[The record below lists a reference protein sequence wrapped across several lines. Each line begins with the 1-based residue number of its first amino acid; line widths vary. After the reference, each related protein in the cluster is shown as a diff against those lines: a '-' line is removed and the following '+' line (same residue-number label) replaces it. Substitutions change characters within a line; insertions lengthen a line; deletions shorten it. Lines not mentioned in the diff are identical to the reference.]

1 MNLEISTDNI
11 RPGIPV
17 TCGREKKMCGIN
29 GFIYNKP
36 NNIEDNISLIASMN
50 SRIIYRG
57 PDDEGVYADTQAA
70 LGMRRLSI
78 IDLCTGKQPIYNE
91 DNTKVIVFNGEIY
104 NYRELRETLA
114 SKGHVFK
121 TKSDT
126 ETILH
131 AYEEY
136 GKGCPD
142 KLNGMFAFAIYDIS
156 KQELFIARD
165 RAGEKPLY
173 YYMDEEKLVFAS
185 ELKSIIRCFD
195 IKKEI
200 NRDALNQYLS
210 LTYIPAPLTIFNNIF
225 KLEAGSHM
233 LYNNGSLR
241 IEKYWDIDS
250 KKSDLIYDYEE
261 CRKKLREYMFRSI
274 EKKMISDVP
283 LGAFLSGGIDSS
295 IVTGIMSRLSSKP
308 VETFTIGFRDK
319 AFDESG
325 RAAIVAQKNNTSHH
339 VHYLD
344 YDNAVDELDTILD
357 TFDEPFADSSSIPT
371 YFVSK
376 FAREHV
382 TVVLTGDAGDEL
394 FAGYSKYLVNYY
406 SDMYNKVPAF
416 LRRQVFERLVYSL
429 PDKSPMTRK
438 MRKVIENAG
447 QDIFTKR
454 KNLMFLGFNGNK
466 TEELLK
472 KDHISRTGCDFI
484 DDTYFKN
491 EKFDELAKTLYTDFK
506 VVLEGDMLVKVDRMS
521 MLNSLETRV
530 PLLDRDIMELAFKI
544 PSEYKLKGRKQKHIF
559 KDTFKDLIPDGIL
572 NKSKRGFAV
581 PIGEWFKGPLK
592 ARLQGLL
599 DEELIASQGIFD
611 HDYIKRLL
619 EDHFSERVNNAYPL
633 WALFVFQ
640 NWYLRYFN

>member
-1 MNLEISTDNI
+1 
-11 RPGIPV
+11 
-17 TCGREKKMCGIN
+17 MCGIN
-29 GFIYNKP
+29 GFIYNKS
-36 NNIEDNISLIASMN
+36 NNIEENINLIDRMNSLIK
-50 SRIIYRG
+50 YRG
-57 PDDEGVYADTQAA
+57 PDDDGKYADTQAA

-104 NYRELRETLA
+104 NYRELRESLI
-114 SKGHVFK
+114 SKGHIFK

-136 GKGCPD
+136 GHGCPD
-142 KLNGMFAFAIYDIS
+142 KLNGMFAFAIYDIL
-156 KQELFIARD
+156 KKELFIARD

-173 YYMDEEKLVFAS
+173 YYADKEKLVFAS
-185 ELKSIIRCFD
+185 ELKSIIKCFD

-200 NRDALNQYLS
+200 NIDALNQYFS
-210 LTYIPAPLTIFNNIF
+210 LTYIPAPLTIFQNIY
-225 KLEAGSHM
+225 KLESGSYILYKEGM
-233 LYNNGSLR
+233 LQVER
-241 IEKYWDIDS
+241 YWDIDS
-250 KKSDLIYDYEE
+250 QKSDLIYNYEE
-261 CRKKLREYMFRSI
+261 CKKKLREYMFRSV
-274 EKKMISDVP
+274 ENKMISDVP
-283 LGAFLSGGIDSS
+283 LGAFLSGGIDSG
-295 IVTGIMSRLSSKP
+295 IVVGIMSRLSSKP
-308 VETFTIGFRDK
+308 VETFTIGFK
-319 AFDESG
+319 IKEFDESD
-325 RAAIVAQKNNTSHH
+325 RAKIVAQNNKTNHH

-344 YDNAVDELDTILD
+344 YNDAVDEIDTILD

-382 TVVLTGDAGDEL
+382 TVALTGDAGDEL

-416 LRRQVFERLVYSL
+416 LRRRVFERLVYSL
-429 PDKSPMTRK
+429 PDRSSMTRK

-447 QDIFTKR
+447 QDVFTKR
-454 KNLMFLGFNGNK
+454 KNLMFMGFNGNK

-472 KDHISRTGCDFI
+472 RDFISRGSSEFI
-484 DDTYFKN
+484 DETYYKN
-491 EKFDELAKTLYTDFK
+491 KTFDELTKTLYTDFK

-530 PLLDRDIMELAFKI
+530 PLLDKDIVELAFRM
-544 PSEYKLKGRKQKHIF
+544 PSGYKLRGRDQKHIF
-559 KDTFKDLIPDGIL
+559 KDTFKDLIPDELL

-592 ARLQGLL
+592 ERLQGLL
-599 DEELIASQGIFD
+599 AEEFIAEQGIFNF
-611 HDYIKRLL
+611 DYIKKLL

-640 NWYLRYFN
+640 NWYLRYFK